1 MKHIKPVAAGTI
13 ALCFATLNAV
23 AGPSQGGGD
32 APPLAD
38 VKTVAGGYM
47 QQLKSTLQ
55 EHMKSGGPEAAM
67 GACGEKAAHLGG
79 EVSRQSGWSV
89 KRVSNRARNPLDMP
103 DAYEQK
109 VLKDFEKKITTT
121 KDDVERYEVVKE
133 GGVRYAR
140 YMKAIKIDTVC
151 LACHGPADKLAPEVS
166 AKLRALYPEDKGV
179 GYNIGQIRGA
189 MTIRK
194 AM

>member
-151 LACHGPADKLAPEVS
+151 LACHGSEIAPGVS
-166 AKLRALYPEDKGV
+166 QRISELYPHDPAKNYKMGDL
-179 GYNIGQIRGA
+179 RGA
-189 MTIRK
+189 VSIK
-194 AM
+194 IKLD